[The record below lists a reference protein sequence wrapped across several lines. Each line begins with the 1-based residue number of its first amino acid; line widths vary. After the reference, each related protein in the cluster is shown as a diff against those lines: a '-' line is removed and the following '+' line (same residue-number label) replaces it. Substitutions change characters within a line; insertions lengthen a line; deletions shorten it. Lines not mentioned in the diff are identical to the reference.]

1 MTKSA
6 IDFKKVGEQDFKKF
20 ANKYHLIAA
29 WVAIILNPIWG
40 IIDYFNSP
48 NNFINF
54 TIFRLLIPSLF

>member
-40 IIDYFNSP
+40 IIDYVNSP
-48 NNFINF
+48 NNLSILQFLDCQF
-54 TIFRLLIPSLF
+54 LLLF